1 MEIKNLYVGG
11 WFQRTMLQL
20 SEIYDFVRG
29 EGSKLPLNAKKLD
42 MLREQLDIADIE
54 YNVSGQEYVKITTK
68 ENLVIKIFEDG
79 LITLN
84 KCASSVETL
93 MEDINEV
100 TNYYEKKLAAAINY
114 LFSLGAP
121 LPKELAHIEN
131 IYPYFVVCENTSRTH
146 IKELLE
152 NTEKQKYFEFSC
164 PDYSVVRGDKFYF
177 INDKKSKTEVV
188 ERYIEEQIFI
198 REFKEQLHKYLNIHR
213 NIWEKIEYIKAKKSV
228 KGADI
233 VKTTTKLDGYA
244 QTITLIEGRI
254 DQMSTYIDTRA
265 SIAKSDSGLK
275 TFLDMSGYGYDT
287 LKNTLEYIKSLWSMT
302 KNHLNSIQRVYS
314 DLHGRVTSKSV
325 KSLTVISTMN
335 ACASFIG
342 LLLSK
347 EPVFSWFG
355 IFYFAFIILIGWGST
370 KLIKKWADKSKYE
383 LSENDSDSDITK

>member
-68 ENLVIKIFEDG
+68 ENLIIKIFEDG

-131 IYPYFVVCENTSRTH
+131 IYPYFVVCENTSRAH

-198 REFKEQLHKYLNIHR
+198 REFKEQ
-213 NIWEKIEYIKAKKSV
+213 
-228 KGADI
+228 GC
-233 VKTTTKLDGYA
+233 
-244 QTITLIEGRI
+244 TL
-254 DQMSTYIDTRA
+254 
-265 SIAKSDSGLK
+265 
-275 TFLDMSGYGYDT
+275 FL
-287 LKNTLEYIKSLWSMT
+287 
-302 KNHLNSIQRVYS
+302 
-314 DLHGRVTSKSV
+314 
-325 KSLTVISTMN
+325 
-335 ACASFIG
+335 
-342 LLLSK
+342 
-347 EPVFSWFG
+347 
-355 IFYFAFIILIGWGST
+355 
-370 KLIKKWADKSKYE
+370 
-383 LSENDSDSDITK
+383 